1 MKPRDLVTLNLSTE
15 GGQAVV
21 ADLARIKAE
30 LGNIKFVNEGL
41 RDSYNKVKG
50 EIAATRKEAAQH
62 GAEVKKNENLV
73 KNLTEKNK
81 DLAAKIKD
89 LVTRKKEETAQYTRL
104 NEKLD
109 ENNARINEARA
120 NIEKYSQAQRKA
132 KNEVQQLTA
141 KRDEHSASMQR
152 NAERTR
158 ELQQQEKNVMA
169 TMRLE
174 QMSVTQL
181 RQRYSQLR
189 RERDSVSKKLYPEK
203 WQELDNQLQ
212 AVEKQL
218 ERVSDGG
225 KKVNS
230 SFNRMKETVTKV
242 VTLMTVYAAMRV
254 FQNILREIGD
264 FIKKAPEVAAKAE
277 GIQKAFNKLND
288 SKLLATLRRETKG
301 LVNDILLMQST
312 VKASSFGI
320 PIQNLSKYLKFAQQ
334 RAQET
339 GESVDYL
346 TESIINGIGRKSPL
360 ILDNLG
366 ISAARLK
373 KEMSGGADIIQA
385 TTKIVEEELAKQGDL
400 ALTTADKAAQA
411 VVKWENAQLKLGQ
424 RLTWFS
430 NLWSTIS
437 GNIADGVAKLAG
449 ETRNANEIHEDQLKM
464 VADLNVNTKPL
475 IAQYEELSKKVKINK
490 DNTGKFNEEEEK
502 LLNLIDQIRTSTN
515 AAALEWDNHGRII
528 KINTQS
534 ARDYIAAQREI
545 LIFTNAEAIAYQ
557 QKNKLVAENTLRLYE
572 NRLAK
577 GGTSYTVG
585 GGNTGGGTTAFE
597 EFSDKER
604 KDLEDAISAQKQS
617 ITKAAKAIEI
627 LDGTHLDNRLKKQ
640 EEYTKKENHFKE
652 MGKKQLKDWIKEN
665 EKAAK
670 KLEKTDASLTE
681 NAETEN
687 KKWIYTLK
695 DKINAMRSGL
705 WQTKKENKE
714 TEISLSEQLALAK
727 QIDAARHGADTEI
740 DDETENK
747 LLARQKKELD
757 TQLTDLENAH
767 KTELQLLKEA
777 QIKNKQTDEEYKIAV
792 AQSDK
797 KYYDERI
804 KTLENYKKKV
814 SDKKFQSDIDK
825 QVVDATGKSKEQ
837 DPIIDQ
843 ANVSKLGK
851 NRDESLRFEQVGTN
865 ALKRTFA
872 EREENEKVHALRMQT
887 LDLTSAQNRLQI
899 LRQYSKEVQELDIAD
914 ARQKEELIREA
925 NDAVIVAETE
935 TIQKRK
941 ALDKSYFDSD
951 KSVREQYGMVT
962 LSEQKK
968 NELDILEAFHKAEL
982 TIDGITYSQKLIAEE
997 TYQKAKQAIEDKYR
1011 NENLQT
1017 KIQYGIASEKEIYEA
1032 KLEQIQKD
1040 LDSEKITKEQADAA
1054 IWQAK
1059 LERAIAFGQEISQIT
1074 SAGVNFGA
1082 ALEQAATSKLEAEYE
1097 ARIAAAEGNAAEQER
1112 LEQELAQKKLDVQKE
1127 YADLQFAMKASDI
1140 IANTA
1145 VAIMMGY
1152 AQLGPIMGSIAAA
1165 MLGVTGAAQLVTA
1178 NAERQK
1184 VKSMTLG
1191 NSGKTSAG
1199 SGRVVVGLETGGYMD
1214 VTRQQDGKNFRASYN
1229 PNKRGYIDRPTV
1241 IVGEGPTGKSLEYV
1255 VPNEAMKNPTL
1266 RPVIDLIDHET
1277 RKGTVG
1283 TVDMN
1288 QMIRERLAGFQSGGS
1303 IDSSAST
1310 SSTNNVPMTANTQR
1324 QPSDVEI
1331 ETLELLRLLNKNGVF
1346 TNLSLG
1352 SVKKGLDIME
1362 KQDNKF
1368 KFGDQ

>member
-1 MKPRDLVTLNLSTE
+1 MDWLMLPLQNYFLQLSILHSDNMKPRDLVTLNLSTE

-120 NIEKYSQAQRKA
+120 NIEKYSQSQRKA

-254 FQNILREIGD
+254 FQNILRKIGD

-288 SKLLATLRRETKG
+288 SKLLYTLRAETKG

-411 VVKWENAQLKLGQ
+411 AVKWENAQLKLGQ

-437 GNIADGVAKLAG
+437 GNIADGISRLVG
-449 ETRNANEIHEDQLKM
+449 DTRTLNEQYKDQVQT
-464 VADLNVNTKPL
+464 VADLEVTTMPL
-475 IAQYEELSKKVKINK
+475 IQRYEELKNK
-490 DNTGKFNEEEEK
+490 TSLTKNEQIE
-502 LLNLIDQIRTSTN
+502 LNKTMNIISQTIPGVIT
-515 AAALEWDNHGRII
+515 EWDKYGNILS
-528 KINTQS
+528 INTQKVYDFID
-534 ARDYIAAQREI
+534 AEKAKLKYMNRDAIKEASENIDEYSSKLKKLQADYDRGYSVQTV
-545 LIFTNAEAIAYQ
+545 TN
-557 QKNKLVAENTLRLYE
+557 R
-572 NRLAK
+572 
-577 GGTSYTVG
+577 S
-585 GGNTGGGTTAFE
+585 TGGDSYEIPKKYT
-597 EFSDKER
+597 KEALAQMEADIA
-604 KDLEDAISAQKQS
+604 KYKELLLGATQTVDDLTGKSIEDQVSKQKEV
-617 ITKAAKAIEI
+617 ITKRGEFNA
-627 LDGTHLDNRLKKQ
+627 L
-640 EEYTKKENHFKE
+640 TKE
-652 MGKKQLKDWIKEN
+652 QLKAWIAN
-665 EKAAK
+665 EKNAADEY
-670 KLEKTDASLTE
+670 L
-681 NAETEN
+681 
-687 KKWIYTLK
+687 Y
-695 DKINAMRSGL
+695 
-705 WQTKKENKE
+705 
-714 TEISLSEQLALAK
+714 LAK
-727 QIDAARHGADTEI
+727 QIYNARFGADTEI

-757 TQLTDLENAH
+757 TQLTNLENAH
-767 KTELQLLKEA
+767 KKELQLLQETKLKE
-777 QIKNKQTDEEYKIAV
+777 KQTDEEYKIAV
-792 AQSDK
+792 AKSDK

-899 LRQYSKEVQELDIAD
+899 LRKYSKEVQELDIAD
-914 ARQKEELIREA
+914 AKQKEELIREA

-941 ALDKSYFDSD
+941 ALDKTYFETN
-951 KSVREQYGMVT
+951 KETRERYGNVT
-962 LSEQKK
+962 ISEQKA
-968 NELDILEAFHKAEL
+968 NELAILQAYYNA
-982 TIDGITYSQKLIAEE
+982 GLISEE
-997 TYQKAKQAIEDKYR
+997 TFQQSKLDVERKYEDEK
-1011 NENLQT
+1011 LQVREE
-1017 KIQYGIASEKEIYEA
+1017 YGIASVKELYDRE
-1032 KLEQIQKD
+1032 LEQLRLK
-1040 LDSEKITKEQADAA
+1040 KEQELLTEEEFE
-1054 IWQAK
+1054 QAK
-1059 LERAIAFGQEISQIT
+1059 GKLKLKYAAEFAQKIAVLTGM
-1074 SAGVNFGA
+1074 GVNMGA
-1082 ALEQAATSKLEAEYE
+1082 ALEEAATSKLEAEYE